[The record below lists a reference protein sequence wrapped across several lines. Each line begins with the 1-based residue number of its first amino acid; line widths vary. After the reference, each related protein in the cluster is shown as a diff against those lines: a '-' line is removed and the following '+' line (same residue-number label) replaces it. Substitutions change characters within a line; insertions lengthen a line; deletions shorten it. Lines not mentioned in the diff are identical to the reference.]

1 MKTFIHTS
9 IIALAISAT
18 AVTPR
23 AEVIPETFEPYSQ
36 VNRENAFELLRYL
49 YRWYLDDDLF
59 IHNPAVKEATEVEFW
74 LRPLKSEADENDK
87 SLYVE
92 VLLPVIQTVIVLKKA
107 DYEIPELGLHIQN
120 ETFKVSS
127 VDRYESPSAP
137 ESEYIKTQYNRTEV
151 DEYLYETRN
160 DRSYPNEAVQLR
172 VDAALQDRIGVER
185 PEGIEG
191 DQLVYLAPISPV
203 SNEFWVFWEN
213 ARKIIRFSSDAD
225 IDKPESWVSSTI
237 GIDIYD
243 LDHDIVISLIEKP
256 GSNAFI
262 TKDAVGRILFNCVVL
277 GRREVITAEKLDE
290 WEAAVRRQRATA
302 EEKPD

>member
-1 MKTFIHTS
+1 MKTLIHTS
-9 IIALAISAT
+9 IFALAISAT

-23 AEVIPETFEPYSQ
+23 AEIIPETFEPYSQ
-36 VNRENAFELLRYL
+36 VNREFAYELLRYL

-59 IHNPAVKEATEVEFW
+59 IHNPAVREATEVEFW
-74 LRPLKSEADENDK
+74 LRPLKSETDEDDK
-87 SLYVE
+87 SLFVE

-107 DYEIPELGLHIQN
+107 EYEIPELGLHIKN

-127 VDRYESPSAP
+127 VDRYENPSAP
-137 ESEYIKTQYNRTEV
+137 ESEYIKIQYDRSELI
-151 DEYLYETRN
+151 EYLYETRN
-160 DRSYPNEAVQLR
+160 DRSYPTEAVQLR
-172 VDAALQDRIGVER
+172 VDAALQDRMGVEQ
-185 PEGIEG
+185 PEGTEG
-191 DQLVYLAPISPV
+191 DQLIYFAPVSPV

-277 GRREVITAEKLDE
+277 GRREAITAEQLE
-290 WEAAVRRQRATA
+290 AWEESVRQQRAA
-302 EEKPD
+302 SEG